1 MASKNNYKNRRARG
15 QCARCTKQSERF
27 YCDECRKRLNTKMR
41 EWRLRRS
48 MEREQRL
55 EELDRQLAAE
65 VRELLL
71 ATGR

>member
-1 MASKNNYKNRRARG
+1 MASKNNYRNRRARG

-27 YCDECRKRLNTKMR
+27 YCDECRERLNARMR
-41 EWRLRRS
+41 EWRFRRS

-71 ATGR
+71 ATSR